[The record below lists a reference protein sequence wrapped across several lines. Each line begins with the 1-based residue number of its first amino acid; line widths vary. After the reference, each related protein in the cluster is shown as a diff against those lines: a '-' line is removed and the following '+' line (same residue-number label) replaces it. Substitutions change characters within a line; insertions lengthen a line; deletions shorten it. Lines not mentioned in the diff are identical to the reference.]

1 MEIERP
7 LLIIIII
14 VIQESPL
21 VRTDHGDNKSKV
33 QHERKVVI
41 EHPSGKLEV
50 VVTSEMRDG
59 KFHIRS
65 AGVIRTAR
73 LLFMGLV
80 RVPEINAKAK
90 VMEPEEVHEVHS
102 HICQLYHAKH
112 QESVGN
118 KYNPSPITSPRAGP
132 NLARARTMASRG
144 ISTSAICTTSS
155 PVSQLLRGMSIKNST
170 MQPSTPQP
178 NAIQLAIVP
187 AESLITSL
195 GSALMAFCGFNS
207 TSRQSKNLENSKV
220 DATNKVKP
228 TSP

>member
-1 MEIERP
+1 LSAP
-7 LLIIIII
+7 CLLLYLSY
-14 VIQESPL
+14 IQEFPL
-21 VRTDHGDNKSKV
+21 VRTDHGDDNKSKDQ

-59 KFHIRS
+59 KFHIHS

-80 RVPEINAKAK
+80 RIPEIDSKAK
-90 VMEPEEVHEVHS
+90 VTEPEEVHSVHS

-132 NLARARTMASRG
+132 NFARARSMANRG
-144 ISTSAICTTSS
+144 ISTNAICTTSS
-155 PVSQLLRGMSIKNST
+155 PVRSQLLRGMSTKNST
-170 MQPSTPQP
+170 MQPSTSQP
-178 NAIQLAIVP
+178 NAIQLAMVP
-187 AESLITSL
+187 AESVITSL
-195 GSALMAFCGFNS
+195 GSALMAFCGFTS
-207 TSRQSKNLENSKV
+207 TSMKSKNLENSKV
-220 DATNKVKP
+220 EANQ
-228 TSP
+228 